1 MIDRALMGRLAL
13 VSLALRLISG
23 VSLSTVDLPD
33 SWRSWRFSRTIQI
46 SEPIGLSKINVP
58 VNLYANLD
66 SESADLRIV
75 DDAGKEIP
83 FLLYDKS
90 IRAPMERRLATIR
103 ENSFVPG
110 QYTQLL
116 IDTGEKIAFH
126 NALEIHTSQIDFIDW
141 VEVAASDD
149 ARTWRIVKDRAP
161 ISSFRKENIEG
172 SRVVF
177 YSDNNARFVRMRI
190 FEADRQFP
198 VSSIDILFSREFHGP
213 VRTSLPSQF
222 IPDSTAP
229 ATASR
234 WIADLGPASFPV
246 SGVAIETSEPN
257 FFRIVHMETSE
268 DGKQWQSYFSGEI
281 YRYKQGNK
289 EAESL
294 GVFSGES
301 WHQRFWRIEIMNGD
315 DAPLAGAKPTL
326 LATPYFVLFYPQS
339 GHSYRLIYGN
349 AAAKL
354 PQYDLSR
361 TFDYHAEPNAKV
373 ATLGEEKATANY
385 LDPRPF
391 SERHANLLWIALVI
405 AAVLLGY
412 TAFRALR
419 VPTTET
425 S

>member
-1 MIDRALMGRLAL
+1 MIGRAHRGRLAL
-13 VSLALRLISG
+13 VSLALLLISG
-23 VSLSTVDLPD
+23 VSLFAADLPD
-33 SWRSWRFSRTIQI
+33 PWRSWQFSRTIQI
-46 SEPIGLSKINVP
+46 SEPAGLSKISVP

-66 SESADLRIV
+66 SGFADLRIV

-83 FLLYDKS
+83 FLLYDKN

-110 QYTQLL
+110 QYTQLV

-126 NALEIHTSQIDFIDW
+126 NAVEIHTSQTDFIDW
-141 VEVAASDD
+141 VEVAGSDD

-161 ISSFRKENIEG
+161 ISSFRKENIAG
-172 SRVVF
+172 SRLVH
-177 YSDNNARFVRMRI
+177 YSDNNARFVRVRI
-190 FEADRQFP
+190 FEAARQFP
-198 VSSIDILFSREFHGP
+198 VSSVDILFSREFQEP
-213 VRTSLPSQF
+213 VRTPLPSQLASD
-222 IPDSTAP
+222 PTAP
-229 ATASR
+229 ATMSR
-234 WIADLGPASFPV
+234 WIADLGLGSFPV

-257 FFRIVHMETSE
+257 FFRIVHMETSK
-268 DGKQWQSYFSGEI
+268 DGKEWQSYFSGEI
-281 YRYKQGNK
+281 YRYKQDNK

-294 GVFSGES
+294 RVFSGES
-301 WHQRFWRIEIMNGD
+301 WHQRFWRIEIVNGN

-326 LATPYFVLFYPQS
+326 LAIPYFVLFYPQS

-349 AAAKL
+349 AAARL

-361 TFDYHAEPNAKV
+361 TFDYHAEPNAKAAV
-373 ATLGEEKATANY
+373 LGEEEATANY

-405 AAVLLGY
+405 AAILLGY
-412 TAFRALR
+412 TAFSALR
-419 VPTTET
+419 IPTTKN